1 MIYIARVSLVE
12 EGFFWYNR
20 YTMKATIHPK
30 YNPTAQV
37 VCSCGNTFTVGS
49 TQDVIHVE
57 LCSNCHPFYTGQ
69 QKFVD
74 TASRIEKF
82 QKKME
87 SIKPRVEKKKVVKT
101 ESKPLTLRE
110 MLQNIKR

>member
-1 MIYIARVSLVE
+1 
-12 EGFFWYNR
+12 
-20 YTMKATIHPK
+20 MKASIHPQ
-30 YNPTAQV
+30 YNSQTPVT
-37 VCSCGNTFTVGS
+37 CSCGNSFTVGS
-49 TQDVIHVE
+49 TAKSLHVE

-87 SIKPRVEKKKVVKT
+87 KKDESFRKKVVEKKEEDRPK
-101 ESKPLTLRE
+101 TLRE
-110 MLQNIKR
+110 MLQAIKK

>member
-1 MIYIARVSLVE
+1 MR
-12 EGFFWYNR
+12 YNR
-20 YTMKATIHPK
+20 QVMKAAIHPK
-30 YNPTAQV
+30 YNPVTQV
-37 VCSCGNTFTVGS
+37 TCSCGNSFTVGS
-49 TQDVIHVE
+49 TVDSIHVE

-87 SIKPRVEKKKVVKT
+87 VKQERVKRQVEKKEEVR
-101 ESKPLTLRE
+101 PQTLRE
-110 MLQNIKR
+110 MLEALRK